1 MPGDRGDEAAIS
13 IRAQTRTARHQRLAA
28 AIETR
33 RLERRRRAKILAIW
47 AVVSTIA
54 VVVTALIRG
63 VFDPLELVFFASTLG
78 TIAFAS
84 FSGVL
89 ARPLPM
95 MERQALAGADAAL
108 ALDHLPPRVAELA
121 RETRALRLAVEAADP
136 ADAAIDAWVWSWI
149 RSVRELGPEERELIA
164 HVGISTHDVEAVLLG
179 EALDAGPADGPVDNP
194 ALPARRAAGRGPRLA
209 PVELA
214 VLVRRVELLAEHFE
228 AFEVALLRYRPG
240 TYRGS

>member
-1 MPGDRGDEAAIS
+1 MPGDRGDEAALT

-47 AVVSTIA
+47 ALISTIA
-54 VVVTALIRG
+54 VFVTALIRG
-63 VFDPLELVFFASTLG
+63 VFDPLELVFFATTLG

-89 ARPLPM
+89 ARPLPL

-136 ADAAIDAWVWSWI
+136 ADEAIDAWVWSWI
-149 RSVRELGPEERELIA
+149 RSVRELGPEERELVA
-164 HVGISTHDVEAVLLG
+164 HVGISTGDIEAVLLG
-179 EALDAGPADGPVDNP
+179 EALDAGPVDLSP
-194 ALPARRAAGRGPRLA
+194 ATGERTTARGPRLA

-214 VLVRRVELLAEHFE
+214 ALIRRVELLAEHFE

>member
-1 MPGDRGDEAAIS
+1 MPGDRGDEAAIA
-13 IRAQTRTARHQRLAA
+13 IRAQTRTARHERLAA

-47 AVVSTIA
+47 AALSTIA
-54 VVVTALIRG
+54 VIVTALIRG
-63 VFDPLELVFFASTLG
+63 MFDPLELVFFASMLG

-149 RSVRELGPEERELIA
+149 RSVRELGPDERELIA

-179 EALDAGPADGPVDNP
+179 EALDGGPADQ
-194 ALPARRAAGRGPRLA
+194 ATLPARRAPGRDPRLA

-214 VLVRRVELLAEHFE
+214 ALVRRVELLAEHFE